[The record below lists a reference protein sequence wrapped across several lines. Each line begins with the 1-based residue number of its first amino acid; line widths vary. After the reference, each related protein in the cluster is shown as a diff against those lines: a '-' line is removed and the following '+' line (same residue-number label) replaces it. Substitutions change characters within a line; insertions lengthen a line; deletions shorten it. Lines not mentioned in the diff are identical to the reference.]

1 MIRLTVRDRA
11 GNEATAELPGR
22 VSIDLVA
29 PAGNLTGVRP
39 IEVGGRPGPAGGG
52 AGRRAGPVDPG
63 RPAEPAAGA
72 VGLAV
77 AVPAAGRPD
86 RRPARS
92 PGTCRATTTRSVA
105 GAMIVSGHSAS
116 PADANP
122 SPRAW
127 VERLNNTTVV
137 PDPPLRPYRQPDPFA
152 EPAVGSQLTTRPV
165 GQGVR
170 RMWISLVSARD
181 AELWEI
187 CDRPL
192 LPAWNS
198 PAAEQLRPYRE
209 TAGYTGGRSLI
220 HHLAD
225 ADWKPTT
232 ATPESCR
239 WEYDPAP
246 TNFWGT
252 PGLGLWFRF

>member
-1 MIRLTVRDRA
+1 M
-11 GNEATAELPGR
+11 
-22 VSIDLVA
+22 A
-29 PAGNLTGVRP
+29 PAGKLTGVRP
-39 IEVGGRPGPAGGG
+39 IEAEVGPAPREVEP
-52 AGRRAGPVDPG
+52 A
-63 RPAEPAAGA
+63 AEPARSIPDALRSLLPA
-72 VGLAV
+72 LLAS
-77 AVPAAGRPD
+77 PSLYPPLAARTDGGPIAWD
-86 RRPARS
+86 VSGNDDPI
-92 PGTCRATTTRSVA
+92 CC

-225 ADWKPTT
+225 PDWKPTT

-239 WEYDPAP
+239 WEYEPAP